1 MLIVIAVPRF
11 IAVVLLASA
20 LPLAAENSTAP
31 ANQPSQQPGSA
42 IAVSP
47 QSGEAAHG
55 QPSTPNPSVATLHP
69 QGSKSHAWQMLISA
83 FASDKTSV
91 RATAAGALRLLPN
104 NARARLMAE
113 KALADERPEV
123 RSAAAASLGEM
134 GASASIP
141 KLKDATDDPEP
152 AVVFAAAHSLIQLH
166 DHYGYEVYYEILTGE
181 RKGSKGLVASQTA
194 ILKDPRKMAEL
205 GIQQGISFIPY
216 AGMGWEAVKV
226 IRQDDSSPLRAAA
239 VKILIQDPD
248 PQTTKALEDA
258 LNDKHWAVRA
268 VALEALAKRDDP
280 SVLDVVTPYLYDEK
294 NAVKYTAA
302 AAVLRLSAIKK
313 SRSPGRL
320 EARTGGRGRSTHPG

>member
-1 MLIVIAVPRF
+1 MLIAIAVPRF
-11 IAVVLLASA
+11 IAVVLLAWA
-20 LPLAAENSTAP
+20 LPLSAENSTTP
-31 ANQPSQQPGSA
+31 VSQPSQQPGST
-42 IAVSP
+42 IAASS
-47 QSGEAAHG
+47 QNAEAAHA
-55 QPSTPNPSVATLHP
+55 QPSAPNPSVATVQP
-69 QGSKSHAWQMLISA
+69 QNSKSHAWQMLISA
-83 FASDKTSV
+83 CESNRTNV
-91 RATAAGALRLLPN
+91 RATAVGALRLLPN
-104 NARARLMAE
+104 NTRARLMAE
-113 KALADERPEV
+113 KALGDEKAEV

-134 GASASIP
+134 GAKTSIP

-152 AVVFAAAHSLIQLH
+152 TVVFAAAHSLIELH

-181 RKGSKGLVASQTA
+181 RKGSKGLIASQTA
-194 ILKDPRKMAEL
+194 ILKDPKKMAEL
-205 GIQQGISFIPY
+205 GMQEGISFIPY

-258 LNDKHWAVRA
+258 LSDKHSAVRA

-302 AAVLRLSAIKK
+302 AAVLHLSAIKE

-320 EARTGGRGRSTHPG
+320 EGRRGKPVAGGVE